1 MDALHPKAVFVRE
14 ALLSALRL
22 TYHKRIAELV
32 PKPLGSFV
40 PPDPQ
45 PHFKFMQDGAENL
58 PLYGYFQEL
67 FAAIRQKC
75 PPQEALEILSKVR
88 VFDDSEPT
96 SAKYTRAQIELFVQT
111 LLFMGAKS
119 FSHSYAGM
127 AKFLP
132 VLKELAYTEE
142 AQISVLRALHG
153 LWENNQQMQSVLLNK
168 LLRMGVVECAAVA
181 NWIFSKEME
190 TEFTK

>member
-1 MDALHPKAVFVRE
+1 V
-14 ALLSALRL
+14 
-22 TYHKRIAELV
+22 
-32 PKPLGSFV
+32 
-40 PPDPQ
+40 
-45 PHFKFMQDGAENL
+45 
-58 PLYGYFQEL
+58 
-67 FAAIRQKC
+67 
-75 PPQEALEILSKVR
+75 KVR
-88 VFDDSEPT
+88 AFDDSEPT

-111 LLFMGAKS
+111 LLYIGAKS

-142 AQISVLRALHG
+142 AQISVLRSLHG
-153 LWENNQQMQSVLLNK
+153 LWRDNPQMQSVLLNK

-190 TEFTK
+190 TEFTKCVLFCLLSFNAAFVWFSNVPNSILVQSRDSNSSHSLVIMSTVQASSIVSPD